1 MSSINNE
8 VKYTVSLKD
17 LMSSGL
23 DKIKGKTDQLDK
35 SVERTKNSIGNL
47 NSIAGSIGLG
57 LSIGGIAS
65 FGRSVVDSL
74 KNYEY
79 FSASLR
85 TLMLGDAQAAKS
97 LENSLIDL
105 AAKTPFSLIEV
116 QDATKQLLAYGFSA
130 GTVTTNIRMLGDVA
144 SALKIPFQDIAYL
157 YGTLKVQGR
166 AYTKDI
172 QQFQTRGIPVVK
184 ELAKQFKI
192 AEENVMGYVEA
203 GKVGFKDVERAFNS
217 MTAEGGMFFN
227 MMEQQS
233 KTVGGQ
239 ISALGD
245 NWEQLKVR
253 IGKSQQG
260 IIAGT
265 VTFMNQF
272 VAAVSRQFDIENKI
286 EQNIAKFGG
295 KQFKSIW
302 NPLAVF
308 EAGAKADAEK
318 YQFEMY
324 SMYVDEPAKTL
335 NQAINVQSRLIEH
348 LQDLRSKYNKKEI
361 GQNEFDYK
369 RATVLGALDEVKGQ
383 MSLLKK
389 KPGEVNKEAQG
400 QTGATSAISAATTQP
415 QAPKYTQIHIR
426 FDNVVKELN
435 LINNTQQDLRKVAD
449 KVVELITMT
458 VNDSQRM
465 ALQ

>member
-17 LMSSGL
+17 LMSAQL
-23 DKIKGKTDQLDK
+23 DKMRGKTDQLDK
-35 SVERTKNSIGNL
+35 SVDRTKNTIGNL
-47 NSIAGSIGLG
+47 NNIAGSIGLG

-105 AAKTPFSLIEV
+105 ASKTPFSLTEV
-116 QDATKQLLAYGFSA
+116 QDATKQLLAYGFAA
-130 GTVTTNIRMLGDVA
+130 GNVTTNIRMLGDVA

-166 AYTKDI
+166 AYTRDI
-172 QQFQTRGIPVVK
+172 MQFTQRGIPIIK
-184 ELAKQFKI
+184 ELAKQYGVTE
-192 AEENVMGYVEA
+192 AEVSKLVEA
-203 GKVGFKDVERAFNS
+203 GKVGFPEVERAFKS

-239 ISALGD
+239 ISNLGD

-260 IIAGT
+260 IISET

-272 VAAVSRQFDIENKI
+272 VSVLSNGFRQANIEEENF
-286 EQNIAKFGG
+286 AKYGA
-295 KQFKSIW
+295 KQFKSVF
-302 NPLAVF
+302 NPASYL
-308 EAGAKADAEK
+308 EIGTKAEQLD
-318 YQFEMY
+318 YQRSLY
-324 SMYVDEPAKTL
+324 AMYVDEPSKTMEEAVRKQTQL
-335 NQAINVQSRLIEH
+335 SNLLINTR
-348 LQDLRSKYNKKEI
+348 RAYNKKEI
-361 GQNEFDYK
+361 DETEFLRK
-369 RATVLGALDEVKGQ
+369 RATIYGALDEVKGQ

-389 KPGEVNKEAQG
+389 KPGETTKEAQG
-400 QTGATSAISAATTQP
+400 QTGTASAISAVATQP

>member
-17 LMSSGL
+17 LMSAQL
-23 DKIKGKTDQLDK
+23 DKMRGKTDQLDK
-35 SVERTKNSIGNL
+35 SVDRTKNSIANL
-47 NSIAGSIGLG
+47 NNLAGSIGLG
-57 LSIGGIAS
+57 LSVGGIVS
-65 FGRSVVDSL
+65 FGRSVVESL

-97 LENSLIDL
+97 LETSLVDL
-105 AAKTPFSLIEV
+105 ASKTPFSLTDV

-166 AYTKDI
+166 AYTRDI
-172 QQFQTRGIPVVK
+172 MQFTQRGIPIIG
-184 ELAKQFKI
+184 ELAKQFGVTEGKVR
-192 AEENVMGYVEA
+192 ELVEA
-203 GKVGFKDVERAFNS
+203 GKVGFPEVERAFKS

-239 ISALGD
+239 ISNLGD

-260 IIAGT
+260 IISET

-272 VAAVSRQFDIENKI
+272 VSVLSNGFRQANIEEENF
-286 EQNIAKFGG
+286 AKYGA
-295 KQFKSIW
+295 KQFKSVF
-302 NPLAVF
+302 NPASYF
-308 EAGAKADAEK
+308 EIGSKAEQLD
-318 YQFEMY
+318 YQRSLY
-324 SMYVDEPAKTL
+324 AMYVDEPAKTMEEAVKRQTQL
-335 NQAINVQSRLIEH
+335 SNLLINTR
-348 LQDLRSKYNKKEI
+348 KAYNKKEI
-361 GQNEFDYK
+361 NETEFSRK
-369 RATVLGALDEVKGQ
+369 RATIYGALDEVKGQ